1 MSSSIF
7 FFFSISFIQNTS
19 IKKDRRDK
27 YCILEERDFEHG
39 IPYILRKALYPTIH
53 YDRTNTDRH
62 TIQTEYIYVQYVHTY
77 NTDRILLRN
86 SKTSREC
93 SIAEL
98 YILNLKSFCK
108 QNSSFL
114 ASPPLKTRLLSRLV
128 KRTESTQSSAFYLSF
143 EGSVVLVQSC
153 NSPSQPWRS
162 S

>member
-1 MSSSIF
+1 MLAVWRDFGWLSLLTSSNVWFKFFCSVWAVPF

-108 QNSSFL
+108 
-114 ASPPLKTRLLSRLV
+114 
-128 KRTESTQSSAFYLSF
+128 
-143 EGSVVLVQSC
+143 
-153 NSPSQPWRS
+153 
-162 S
+162 

>member
-1 MSSSIF
+1 MWLDRPFQPRMELLIKSRGITENSCWLFEGILGDSVFWLHLMSGSNFSVLYEQF
-7 FFFSISFIQNTS
+7 LFFFSISFIQNTS

-77 NTDRILLRN
+77 STDRILLRN

-108 QNSSFL
+108 
-114 ASPPLKTRLLSRLV
+114 
-128 KRTESTQSSAFYLSF
+128 
-143 EGSVVLVQSC
+143 
-153 NSPSQPWRS
+153 
-162 S
+162 

>member
-1 MSSSIF
+1 MLAVWRDFGWLSLLTSSNVWFKFFCSVWAVPFF

-108 QNSSFL
+108 
-114 ASPPLKTRLLSRLV
+114 
-128 KRTESTQSSAFYLSF
+128 
-143 EGSVVLVQSC
+143 
-153 NSPSQPWRS
+153 
-162 S
+162 